1 MGQALLGL
9 IFEGG
14 GFEEMI
20 SSSGLGIMASAA
32 KPIVK
37 RKALASIQSVNDEQ
51 AAWIIDQVH
60 RLSREFE
67 NQTGAYSPYHYSDET
82 E

>member
-1 MGQALLGL
+1 MGHALLGL
-9 IFEGG
+9 LFDGG

-20 SSSGLGIMASAA
+20 SSSGLGLMASAA

-67 NQTGAYSPYHYSDET
+67 NQTGAYSPYHYEA